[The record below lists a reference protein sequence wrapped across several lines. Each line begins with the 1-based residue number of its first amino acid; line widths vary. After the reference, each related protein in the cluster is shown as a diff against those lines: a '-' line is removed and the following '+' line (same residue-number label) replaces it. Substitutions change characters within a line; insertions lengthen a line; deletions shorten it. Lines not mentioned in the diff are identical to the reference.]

1 MAKLSENQKAR
12 DRKRRARLVKLGY
25 SRSDAVEIVRVRSKL
40 AARGVDLNHKLRQQ
54 CVTGKIVYPSARTA
68 KVIARDLAMSSDR
81 FNHNLHSYE
90 CRFCKMWH
98 LTSTTKKRKKRLTK

>member
-25 SRSDAVEIVRVRSKL
+25 SRVDAVEIVSVRSKL

-54 CVTGKIVYPSARTA
+54 CVTGKIVYPSAHIA
-68 KVIARDLAMSSDR
+68 KVVAKDLQMSSDR
-81 FNHNLHSYE
+81 YNKNLHPYE
-90 CRFCKMWH
+90 CRFCKLWH
-98 LTSTTKKRKKRLTK
+98 LTSNTKKRKRLPK